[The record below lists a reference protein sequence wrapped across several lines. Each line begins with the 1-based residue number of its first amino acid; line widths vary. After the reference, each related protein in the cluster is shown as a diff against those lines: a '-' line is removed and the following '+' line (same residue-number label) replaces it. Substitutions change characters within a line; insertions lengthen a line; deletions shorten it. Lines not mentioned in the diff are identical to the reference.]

1 MIKKKK
7 KRKMKIMI
15 KKKIKKRK
23 GFKNNRS
30 YILFPDGKKMEIFQ
44 KKQKWKKSLLNL
56 IQKIIIIKI

>member
-1 MIKKKK
+1 
-7 KRKMKIMI
+7 MI